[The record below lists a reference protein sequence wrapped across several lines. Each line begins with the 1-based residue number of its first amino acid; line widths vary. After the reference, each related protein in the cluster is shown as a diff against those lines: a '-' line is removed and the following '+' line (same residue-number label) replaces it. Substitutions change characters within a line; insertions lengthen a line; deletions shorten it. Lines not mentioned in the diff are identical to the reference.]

1 MRIDNTYDLGGIWEN
16 PYIRHL
22 GICDHIRELA
32 IIDDELRWEK
42 NRKGIYVDG
51 TAEIERHFREELAD
65 LVLIALNEL
74 EPELLEERRQKFLE
88 KAAED

>member
-16 PYIRHL
+16 PYVRHL

-32 IIDDELRWEK
+32 IIDDELRREK

-51 TAEIERHFREELAD
+51 IPEIERHFREELAD
-65 LVLIALNEL
+65 LVLIALKEL
-74 EPELLEERRQKFLE
+74 EPELLEERRRKFLE
-88 KAAED
+88 KAAKD